1 MKNKKIIIPAMLLA
15 LTAASISPFIS
26 AQAAS
31 ANTNATGT
39 STVQKL
45 KNFIGHKGVINKSK
59 TAPTA
64 AQTAAM
70 AAAKAAMTAKVTA
83 VTTALQNSD
92 YTAWVTAMNALNV
105 PNPNVKAKVNANA
118 NATAKVKPVPLT
130 SKITAANFPQ
140 LVEAYNLE
148 VQLQAKLTALGIN
161 QNDGRGM
168 IQGLGMGFGMGL
180 GR

>member
-26 AQAAS
+26 AQAATT
-31 ANTNATGT
+31 NTNSTGT
-39 STVQKL
+39 STIQKM
-45 KNFIGHKGVINKSK
+45 KNFIGHNKTK

-64 AQTAAM
+64 AQTAA
-70 AAAKAAMTAKVTA
+70 KAAMTVKVTA
-83 VTTALQNSD
+83 VKTALQNND
-92 YTAWVTAMNALNV
+92 YNAWVTAMAALNV
-105 PNPNVKAKVNANA
+105 PNPNVKAKTEVNE
-118 NATAKVKPVPLT
+118 TAKVKPASLT
-130 SKITAANFPQ
+130 SKINATNFPQ

-161 QNDGRGM
+161 QNNGAGM
-168 IQGLGMGFGMGL
+168 MQGLGMGL